1 MFRIM
6 IINVD
11 ARIIYTQQQAL
22 PEIITCLRAVCRY
35 LTGEKGVE
43 NLFYKYTL
51 VKFFS
56 YCSLYIVYFTV
67 RRQFHGVVNEPVVA
81 LFHCCLTHHS
91 VSPIII
97 SPITL
102 SYPSCCLTHH
112 AASPISLSHPSCCLP
127 HHALSPIMLSH
138 PSRCLPHPNVS
149 PITLSP
155 HHTVSPI
162 TLSHSPPPVSQRPLL
177 LTLVSDHQ

>member
-11 ARIIYTQQQAL
+11 ARIIYTQQQVL

-35 LTGEKGVE
+35 LTGEKGWGVE
-43 NLFYKYTL
+43 KLFYKYTL

-67 RRQFHGVVNEPVVA
+67 RRPFHGVVNEPVVA

-102 SYPSCCLTHH
+102 SHPSCCLTHH
-112 AASPISLSHPSCCLP
+112 AVLPIMLPHPSPCLTHHAVSPITLSHPSCCLT
-127 HHALSPIMLSH
+127 HHAVSPIPMSP
-138 PSRCLPHPNVS
+138 PSRCLL
-149 PITLSP
+149 ITLSP
-155 HHTVSPI
+155 PSLCPTH
-162 TLSHSPPPVSQRPLL
+162 LPL
-177 LTLVSDHQ
+177 